1 MNPII
6 SYTEYSKTTI
16 IPAPKTSFA
25 PKNEIPQINKNT
37 YIHPMSSIIGDVTL
51 KSGVNVE
58 PFASIRADEGSPIFI
73 GKNTNIQDN
82 VVIHGLRDEKYEK
95 DGEKYSVYIG
105 ENTSLAHQSQV
116 HGPAI
121 VGNNVF
127 IGMQAFVFKSK
138 IGDNV
143 VIEPAAKII
152 GVNIEPNRY
161 VEAGKVV
168 KTQKDADDLPIID
181 ENYKDKNINKIV
193 VEDNQELAEGYQ
205 KIMAYPQN
213 YYLLSYN
220 VSKN

>member
-6 SYTEYSKTTI
+6 AYTEYSKTTI

-25 PKNEIPQINKNT
+25 PKHELPQINQNT
-37 YIHPMSSIIGDVTL
+37 YIHPMASVIGDITL
-51 KSGVNVE
+51 KDGVNIE

-82 VVIHGLRDEKYEK
+82 VVVHGLRDEKYEK

-105 ENTSLAHQSQV
+105 KNTSLAHQSQV

-121 VGNNVF
+121 IGDNVF
-127 IGMQAFVFKSK
+127 IGMQVFVFKSK

-143 VIEPAAKII
+143 VIEPTAKII

-161 VEAGKVV
+161 VEAGKII
-168 KTQKDADDLPIID
+168 KTQKDADNLPIID
-181 ENYKDKNINKIV
+181 DNYLNKNLNKIV
-193 VEDNQELAEGYQ
+193 VEDNIELAQGYQ
-205 KIMAYPQN
+205 KIMSYPPN
-213 YYLLSYN
+213 YYLMSYSLSSN
-220 VSKN
+220 